1 MRAREGTPPERAA
14 RLRSRSE
21 ARDNERQ
28 RGGAP
33 SRARAH
39 ARMGQAEEKIKHQG
53 KQSFFFRPGQRERL
67 VLLKATPPAI
77 LPDLRCLLST
87 CRT

>member
-1 MRAREGTPPERAA
+1 
-14 RLRSRSE
+14 
-21 ARDNERQ
+21 
-28 RGGAP
+28 
-33 SRARAH
+33 
-39 ARMGQAEEKIKHQG
+39 MGQAEEKIKHQG